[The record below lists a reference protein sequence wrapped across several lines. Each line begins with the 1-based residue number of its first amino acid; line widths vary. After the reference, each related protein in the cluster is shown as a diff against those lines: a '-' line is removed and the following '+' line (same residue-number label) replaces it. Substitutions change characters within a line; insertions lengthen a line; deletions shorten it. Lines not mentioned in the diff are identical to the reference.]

1 MKYIYS
7 IIRFVPDP
15 ARGEFVNVGAIVGSE
30 ESSEWQVRQVE
41 NPARA
46 RALDQN
52 SSLNAVWSFINELG
66 ARTDDFEKS
75 IHSLFEADTK
85 LSEKWLWDLHW
96 NHQNIVQLSA
106 PTPMVASSADDALE
120 RIFNLMILEPAKHQQ
135 TFITKHKALATLRGF
150 YNTFSISKGT
160 ELHERVTLRT
170 SHHTERFDFA
180 ITNGRVVQLAQTWS
194 FQIPDQNALA
204 EQVKAWGWTVQEA
217 QLDGGTISTP
227 EKDLAVPADVNFE
240 VVYIPALPNKPAS
253 AFKDAEHVFKQLNI
267 SATPHEQ
274 ARDVAKRARELLGP
288 KANTVLAKQA

>member
-15 ARGEFVNVGAIVGSE
+15 ARGEFVNVGAIVGSD

-66 ARTDDFEKS
+66 VTTDDFEKS

-85 LSEKWLWDLHW
+85 LSENWLWELHW
-96 NHQNIVQLSA
+96 NYQNIVQLSA

-135 TFITKHKALATLRGF
+135 TFINKHKALAALRGF

-160 ELHERVTLRT
+160 ELQERVTLQT

-180 ITNGRVVQLAQTWS
+180 VTNGRVVQIAQTWS

-204 EQVKAWGWTVQEA
+204 EQIKAWGWTVQEA
-217 QLDGGTISTP
+217 QQGGGTISTP

-240 VVYIPALPNKPAS
+240 VVYVPELPNKPAS
-253 AFKDAEHVFKQLNI
+253 AFKDAKHIFNQLDI
-267 SATPHEQ
+267 SATPYEQ
-274 ARDVAKRARELLGP
+274 AHDVAKRARELLGP
-288 KANTVLAKQA
+288 KANAVLAKQA